1 MFKRI
6 LIANRGEIAV
16 RVTRACQELGIE
28 AVAIYSDADKNALH
42 VQLDDLTYRVG
53 PADSAESYLNKE
65 AVLEAAIKTKSEAI
79 HPGYDFLTDRYRA
92 PPDPNHRR
100 RTAGPHAEEHQ
111 DPRPRHRVPHQ
122 RRGS

>member
-42 VQLDDLTYRVG
+42 VQLDDFTYRVG
-53 PADSAESYLNKE
+53 PADAAESYLNKE
-65 AVLEAAIKTKSEAI
+65 AVLEAAFCCSVH
-79 HPGYDFLTDRYRA
+79 HPNLTACNDRRMRA
-92 PPDPNHRR
+92 ENC
-100 RTAGPHAEEHQ
+100 GP
-111 DPRPRHRVPHQ
+111 RI
-122 RRGS
+122 